1 MGSKKGA
8 ESWWEKV
15 GKEREKWDWKRLGKG
30 AEISVRKG
38 AKMG

>member
-1 MGSKKGA
+1 MGKG
-8 ESWWEKV
+8 WER
-15 GKEREKWDWKRLGKG
+15 EREKWDWKRFGKG